1 MPKLSSRLSEAR
13 QQDVREVDRQAESP
27 FDKLTGWTI
36 VRDVTL
42 GIVLAA
48 ALNVLIGYLVGLTG

>member
-1 MPKLSSRLSEAR
+1 MPKLSSRLSEGR
-13 QQDVREVDRQAESP
+13 QQDVREVERQAESR

-36 VRDVTL
+36 VRNVTL

-48 ALNVLIGYLVGLTG
+48 ALNVLMGYLVGLTG